1 MPWIKTLHLASLIC
15 WCAALLYVLIAA
27 TQARGSGGDGGGGGG
42 GGGGDAPARWL
53 YTRVATPAA
62 LLAIASGTA
71 LFVLGHGLALW
82 LAAKLAVVSVL
93 VMCHVLAARLIL
105 QGEQRDAGLPPRAG
119 PALAFGALAS
129 MGATLWLVLDKPW

>member
-27 TQARGSGGDGGGGGG
+27 TPQRLITTTDGDGDG
-42 GGGGDAPARWL
+42 PVRWL
-53 YTRVATPAA
+53 YTLVATPAA

-71 LFVLGHGLALW
+71 LFVMGHGLALW

-93 VMCHVLAARLIL
+93 VMCHVLAGRLVL
-105 QGEQRDAGLPPRAG
+105 QGEQGDAGLPPRAG
-119 PALAFGALAS
+119 PVLAFGALAS